1 MNIHK
6 DPDGAFSLTGM
17 SEDDLKYLS
26 IMIQGC
32 CIVEKRVFYNLVK
45 IISGIENES
54 RKCQYLRYKCWRS
67 GCR

>member
-17 SEDDLKYLS
+17 SEDDLKSLS

-32 CIVEKRVFYNLVK
+32 GIVEKRVFYNLVK
-45 IISGIENES
+45 IIFGIENES
-54 RKCQYLRYKCWRS
+54 
-67 GCR
+67 